1 MSLNQYKY
9 NVGQRVLVKSD
20 LAIGT
25 RYYMHS
31 GPYANNGWI
40 SPRHAHMMSSGKVVT
55 IRECDRG
62 YRLEEQPNDI
72 MFSDE
77 MFESVVEDGM
87 SFMSL
92 L

>member
-20 LAIGT
+20 LAMGT
-25 RYYMHS
+25 KYYMHS
-31 GPYANNGWI
+31 GPYANYGWT
-40 SPRHAHMMSSGKVVT
+40 SPGYAHMMSAGKIVT

-62 YRLEEQPNDI
+62 YRVEEQPDTI
-72 MFSDE
+72 MFSDD
-77 MFESVVEDGM
+77 MFESVVEDGV
-87 SFMSL
+87 SFISL

>member
-9 NVGQRVLVKSD
+9 NVGQRVRVKSD
-20 LAIGT
+20 LVIGT

-31 GPYANNGWI
+31 GPYANSGWI
-40 SPRHAHMMSSGKVVT
+40 SPRYAHMMSSGKVVT

-62 YRLEEQPNDI
+62 YRLEEQPDDV

-77 MFESVVEDGM
+77 MFESVVEDGV
-87 SFMSL
+87 SFISL

>member
-9 NVGQRVLVKSD
+9 TVGQLVRVKSD
-20 LAIGT
+20 LAMGT

-31 GPYANNGWI
+31 GPYANSGWI
-40 SPRHAHMMSSGKVVT
+40 SPRYVHIMSSGKVVT